1 MKSKSK
7 PSNQGRLITNSSKS
21 SSYTHYLKS
30 NSSMHQWYEI
40 LSDIDAITT
49 KVKQISDKQ
58 IYSSTKLPS
67 KR

>member
-7 PSNQGRLITNSSKS
+7 SSNQGKLLTNSNKS
-21 SSYTHYLKS
+21 SSLTQYLKS
-30 NSSMHQWYEI
+30 NSSMHHWYEI

-49 KVKQISDKQ
+49 KVKQISDQ
-58 IYSSTKLPS
+58 QLYSSTKLPS

>member
-7 PSNQGRLITNSSKS
+7 SSKQGRLISNSNKS
-21 SSYTHYLKS
+21 SSYTQYLKS
-30 NSSMHQWYEI
+30 NSYMHQWFEI
-40 LSDIDAITT
+40 LSGIDAITT
-49 KVKQISDKQ
+49 KVKQISDQQ